1 MDDWEN
7 NNDFIQ
13 RLDFSSCGEEGE
25 DRSINEEDTLSS
37 SPIKHCDF
45 QKWNSPLPATPHRKL
60 SEIFL
65 SRTKSWVSPTL
76 KSSPGVSRTHGNAE
90 TPLHITWKKLQLC
103 DTPHTPK
110 VMVCVSVSGQTG
122 AVASLGHCCV
132 CNMGD
137 LLLALWEVVF
147 FLCVNPCWPSTLP
160 LEIGPVGSLTD
171 YFLSMNRNLC
181 VGAGSLTVSKLLL
194 ELINWY

>member
-1 MDDWEN
+1 MLFLSCFSPSTRQARLHSISSISYGEMDDWEN

-13 RLDFSSCGEEGE
+13 RLDFSNCGEEGE

-37 SPIKHCDF
+37 SPAKSCDF

-65 SRTKSWVSPTL
+65 SRTKSWMSPTL
-76 KSSPGVSRTHGNAE
+76 KSSPGVSRTRGNAE

-110 VMVCVSVSGQTG
+110 VPCAFLCLGWQGLWYHRGTAVSVIWEN
-122 AVASLGHCCV
+122 CC
-132 CNMGD
+132 
-137 LLLALWEVVF
+137 
-147 FLCVNPCWPSTLP
+147 
-160 LEIGPVGSLTD
+160 
-171 YFLSMNRNLC
+171 
-181 VGAGSLTVSKLLL
+181 
-194 ELINWY
+194 

>member
-110 VMVCVSVSGQTG
+110 VTVCVSVSGQTG
-122 AVASLGHCCV
+122 AVESLGHCCV

-137 LLLALWEVVF
+137 LLLALLEVVF
-147 FLCVNPCWPSTLP
+147 FCV
-160 LEIGPVGSLTD
+160 
-171 YFLSMNRNLC
+171 
-181 VGAGSLTVSKLLL
+181 
-194 ELINWY
+194 